1 MKKSIKEQYA
11 RIPGTVYL
19 FCKLENSG
27 TVSLFYELGLA
38 KGDATLCSGQ
48 VRSRMLN
55 QNLFQEVVGDACMLL
70 VAHEIGDAVQG
81 MQ

>member
-38 KGDATLCSGQ
+38 KGDATALQRSGQ
-48 VRSRMLN
+48 V
-55 QNLFQEVVGDACMLL
+55 
-70 VAHEIGDAVQG
+70 
-81 MQ
+81 